1 MFPKVK
7 FVLAKE
13 SFDSDL
19 LLDFSG
25 PISGG
30 WDWSKIIFDS
40 HPKLAKYIKNVD
52 EEEKEMIIKKY
63 TSQFRKD
70 NYEELQS
77 KVKLFQKQWDKVNDD
92 YMETL
97 QEVIEINWPKSKKI
111 IGYITICPICP
122 RFLETWSFAIYY
134 KTKISEVNLIVA
146 HETLHFIY
154 FKKWKEVFPKSDPK
168 TFDSPHLEWH
178 LSEILATVILNNTP
192 ELTFFKITA
201 VSLLI
206 NQDILRVEHVP
217 TQHRSL
223 SGFRNNYYVL
233 LPLLCLKERS
243 FPWLLLLRNTL
254 TRLLYL

>member
-192 ELTFFKITA
+192 KIQKIIKIKEKGYQEYRDLSIRGYDLIEHFELMYKKHLDTKTSFGDFLKLAYKEIKKYKNLLKTA
-201 VSLLI
+201 
-206 NQDILRVEHVP
+206 
-217 TQHRSL
+217 
-223 SGFRNNYYVL
+223 
-233 LPLLCLKERS
+233 
-243 FPWLLLLRNTL
+243 
-254 TRLLYL
+254 